1 MDTKQQL
8 VNALA
13 GLGSTITE
21 AMDVIEGFVPCG
33 HPALTV
39 SSALVALDADDDAA
53 LAQQLETVEG
63 FIDHVSENRG
73 VAAYHGIEVEL
84 AGPKADL
91 LAAIREVGALMQT
104 AGVKNTQVNEWVYRS
119 LAALDSSDEKAA
131 EQLAESPAIKAVVG
145 GRIVVKEPR
154 NQFTSTDSRAA
165 AFGQSKNRHHLTRC
179 LCCKIGMF
187 EQLAIVSYQIIEL
200 CALACGE
207 YQVVLV
213 IAMER

>member
-1 MDTKQQL
+1 MDTKQKL

-21 AMDVIEGFVPCG
+21 AMDIIEGFVPCG

-39 SSALVALDADDDAA
+39 SNALVALDADDDAA

-73 VAAYHGIEVEL
+73 VTAHHDVFVEL

-91 LAAIREVGALMQT
+91 LAAVREVGILMKT

-119 LAALDSSDEKAA
+119 LATLNDSDEKVA
-131 EQLAESPAIKAVVG
+131 EKLAEVPVIKA
-145 GRIVVKEPR
+145 
-154 NQFTSTDSRAA
+154 
-165 AFGQSKNRHHLTRC
+165 
-179 LCCKIGMF
+179 
-187 EQLAIVSYQIIEL
+187 
-200 CALACGE
+200 AL
-207 YQVVLV
+207 L
-213 IAMER
+213 

>member
-39 SSALVALDADDDAA
+39 SNALVALDADDDAA
-53 LAQQLETVEG
+53 LAQQPETLG
-63 FIDHVSENRG
+63 GMHG
-73 VAAYHGIEVEL
+73 VTSCRGIEVEL

-91 LAAIREVGALMQT
+91 LAAIREVDALMQT

-119 LAALDSSDEKAA
+119 LAALNDSDEKAA
-131 EQLAESPAIKAVVG
+131 EQLAESPAIKA
-145 GRIVVKEPR
+145 
-154 NQFTSTDSRAA
+154 
-165 AFGQSKNRHHLTRC
+165 
-179 LCCKIGMF
+179 
-187 EQLAIVSYQIIEL
+187 EL
-200 CALACGE
+200 L
-207 YQVVLV
+207 
-213 IAMER
+213 

>member
-39 SSALVALDADDDAA
+39 SNALVALDVDDDAA

-73 VAAYHGIEVEL
+73 VAAHHDLFVEL
-84 AGPKADL
+84 VGPKAEL
-91 LAAIREVGALMQT
+91 FAAIREVETLIQT

-119 LAALDSSDEKAA
+119 LAALNDSNEKAA
-131 EQLAESPAIKAVVG
+131 EKLAEAPVIKA
-145 GRIVVKEPR
+145 
-154 NQFTSTDSRAA
+154 
-165 AFGQSKNRHHLTRC
+165 
-179 LCCKIGMF
+179 
-187 EQLAIVSYQIIEL
+187 EL
-200 CALACGE
+200 L
-207 YQVVLV
+207 
-213 IAMER
+213 

>member
-39 SSALVALDADDDAA
+39 SNALVALDADDDAA

-91 LAAIREVGALMQT
+91 LAAIREVGTLMQT

-131 EQLAESPAIKAVVG
+131 EQLAESPTIKAELVNSRRESLG
-145 GRIVVKEPR
+145 ASSSKRPANSSRQPIAAPPRSAKARIDIIWRGV
-154 NQFTSTDSRAA
+154 FAA
-165 AFGQSKNRHHLTRC
+165 RS
-179 LCCKIGMF
+179 
-187 EQLAIVSYQIIEL
+187 
-200 CALACGE
+200 ACSSS
-207 YQVVLV
+207 L
-213 IAMER
+213 

>member
-8 VNALA
+8 VDALA

-39 SSALVALDADDDAA
+39 SNALVALDVDDDAA

-91 LAAIREVGALMQT
+91 FAAIREVGASSSKGPANSSRQPI
-104 AGVKNTQVNEWVYRS
+104 AVPPR
-119 LAALDSSDEKAA
+119 LAKA
-131 EQLAESPAIKAVVG
+131 
-145 GRIVVKEPR
+145 RI
-154 NQFTSTDSRAA
+154 
-165 AFGQSKNRHHLTRC
+165 G
-179 LCCKIGMF
+179 
-187 EQLAIVSYQIIEL
+187 II
-200 CALACGE
+200 
-207 YQVVLV
+207 
-213 IAMER
+213 

>member
-1 MDTKQQL
+1 MDTKQYL

-39 SSALVALDADDDAA
+39 SNALVALDADDDAA

-73 VAAYHGIEVEL
+73 VEVEL
-84 AGPKADL
+84 TGPKADL
-91 LAAIREVGALMQT
+91 FAAIREVGALMQT

-119 LAALDSSDEKAA
+119 LAALDCSDEKAA
-131 EQLAESPAIKAVVG
+131 EQLAESPAIKA
-145 GRIVVKEPR
+145 
-154 NQFTSTDSRAA
+154 
-165 AFGQSKNRHHLTRC
+165 
-179 LCCKIGMF
+179 
-187 EQLAIVSYQIIEL
+187 EL
-200 CALACGE
+200 L
-207 YQVVLV
+207 
-213 IAMER
+213 

>member
-39 SSALVALDADDDAA
+39 SNALVALDADDDAA

-73 VAAYHGIEVEL
+73 VAVEL

-131 EQLAESPAIKAVVG
+131 
-145 GRIVVKEPR
+145 
-154 NQFTSTDSRAA
+154 
-165 AFGQSKNRHHLTRC
+165 
-179 LCCKIGMF
+179 
-187 EQLAIVSYQIIEL
+187 
-200 CALACGE
+200 
-207 YQVVLV
+207 
-213 IAMER
+213 

>member
-39 SSALVALDADDDAA
+39 SNALVALDVDDDAA
-53 LAQQLETVEG
+53 LTQQLETVEG

-91 LAAIREVGALMQT
+91 FAAIREVGALMQT
-104 AGVKNTQVNEWVYRS
+104 AGVKNTQVNEWVYRR
-119 LAALDSSDEKAA
+119 AALDSSDEKAA
-131 EQLAESPAIKAVVG
+131 EQLAESPAIKA
-145 GRIVVKEPR
+145 
-154 NQFTSTDSRAA
+154 
-165 AFGQSKNRHHLTRC
+165 
-179 LCCKIGMF
+179 
-187 EQLAIVSYQIIEL
+187 EL
-200 CALACGE
+200 L
-207 YQVVLV
+207 
-213 IAMER
+213 

>member
-39 SSALVALDADDDAA
+39 SNALVALDADDDTA

-63 FIDHVSENRG
+63 FIDHVSEN
-73 VAAYHGIEVEL
+73 
-84 AGPKADL
+84 
-91 LAAIREVGALMQT
+91 REVGALMQT

-131 EQLAESPAIKAVVG
+131 KQLAESPAIKA
-145 GRIVVKEPR
+145 
-154 NQFTSTDSRAA
+154 
-165 AFGQSKNRHHLTRC
+165 
-179 LCCKIGMF
+179 
-187 EQLAIVSYQIIEL
+187 EL
-200 CALACGE
+200 L
-207 YQVVLV
+207 
-213 IAMER
+213 

>member
-1 MDTKQQL
+1 MNTKQQL

-39 SSALVALDADDDAA
+39 SNALVALDADDDAV
-53 LAQQLETVEG
+53 LTQQFETVKG

-73 VAAYHGIEVEL
+73 VTAHHDVFVEL

-91 LAAIREVGALMQT
+91 LVAIREVGTLMQT

-119 LAALDSSDEKAA
+119 LAALNDSDEKAA
-131 EQLAESPAIKAVVG
+131 DKLTEAPAIKA
-145 GRIVVKEPR
+145 
-154 NQFTSTDSRAA
+154 
-165 AFGQSKNRHHLTRC
+165 
-179 LCCKIGMF
+179 
-187 EQLAIVSYQIIEL
+187 EL
-200 CALACGE
+200 L
-207 YQVVLV
+207 
-213 IAMER
+213 

>member
-39 SSALVALDADDDAA
+39 SNALVALDADDDAA

-91 LAAIREVGALMQT
+91 LAAIREVGTLCRLQASRTPRSTSGSTAVWQHSTAQT
-104 AGVKNTQVNEWVYRS
+104 K
-119 LAALDSSDEKAA
+119 KAA
-131 EQLAESPAIKAVVG
+131 EQLAESPTIKA
-145 GRIVVKEPR
+145 
-154 NQFTSTDSRAA
+154 
-165 AFGQSKNRHHLTRC
+165 
-179 LCCKIGMF
+179 
-187 EQLAIVSYQIIEL
+187 EL
-200 CALACGE
+200 L
-207 YQVVLV
+207 
-213 IAMER
+213 

>member
-39 SSALVALDADDDAA
+39 SNALVALDTDDDAA

-131 EQLAESPAIKAVVG
+131 EQLAESPAIKAELLKIADAG
-145 GRIVVKEPR
+145 PLAHRRPR
-154 NQFTSTDSRAA
+154 GPQTVRV
-165 AFGQSKNRHHLTRC
+165 NR
-179 LCCKIGMF
+179 
-187 EQLAIVSYQIIEL
+187 
-200 CALACGE
+200 
-207 YQVVLV
+207 
-213 IAMER
+213 

>member
-1 MDTKQQL
+1 MDSKQQL

-39 SSALVALDADDDAA
+39 SNALVALGTDDDAA

-73 VAAYHGIEVEL
+73 VTAHHDVFVEL
-84 AGPKADL
+84 TGPKADL
-91 LAAIREVGALMQT
+91 FAAIREVGTLMQT

-119 LAALDSSDEKAA
+119 LAALNDSDEKAA
-131 EQLAESPAIKAVVG
+131 EKLAEAPAIKA
-145 GRIVVKEPR
+145 
-154 NQFTSTDSRAA
+154 
-165 AFGQSKNRHHLTRC
+165 
-179 LCCKIGMF
+179 
-187 EQLAIVSYQIIEL
+187 
-200 CALACGE
+200 AL
-207 YQVVLV
+207 L
-213 IAMER
+213 

>member
-1 MDTKQQL
+1 MNTKQQL

-39 SSALVALDADDDAA
+39 SNALVALDADDDAT
-53 LAQQLETVEG
+53 LA
-63 FIDHVSENRG
+63 DHVSENRG
-73 VAAYHGIEVEL
+73 VAAYHDIEVEL

-119 LAALDSSDEKAA
+119 LAALESSEEKAA
-131 EQLAESPAIKAVVG
+131 EQLAESPAIKA
-145 GRIVVKEPR
+145 
-154 NQFTSTDSRAA
+154 
-165 AFGQSKNRHHLTRC
+165 
-179 LCCKIGMF
+179 
-187 EQLAIVSYQIIEL
+187 EL
-200 CALACGE
+200 L
-207 YQVVLV
+207 
-213 IAMER
+213 